1 MAEDRH
7 RPAIGW
13 ARPRRNEKIE
23 KDIFGA
29 LGGNRLP
36 RWRLGNEYP
45 GILPVLSGKFPKRH
59 LADGAGEYLQCTQ
72 QRIQTVRNERTNRQR
87 LHIPSESCDGIQRK
101 YRLLSTAAQ
110 VEVHSRRCSGLNL
123 LANAAQR
130 SCCAFSGK
138 EAGSSYVASGN
149 PKPLEYIFVQSALEG
164 LLIPLQQPVSIL

>member
-72 QRIQTVRNERTNRQR
+72 QRIQ
-87 LHIPSESCDGIQRK
+87 SESCDGIQRK